1 MLKLIIFHNLV
12 FDIYVDDSTE
22 IGFIRN
28 STRQFLLQA
37 LLKSLDQPAP
47 NLAHLLLGFDIRKSV
62 SKTLLQ
68 DPGKCVK
75 QWIDI
80 MIIYTFIN
88 FILCQFLKMMFECM
102 YSFSFETLESTS
114 FFIFFTQ
121 FLIDLK

>member
-1 MLKLIIFHNLV
+1 MHNIHIAIIVLFKYKSLTAQKLIIFLNFI

-68 DPGKCVK
+68 DPG
-75 QWIDI
+75 I
-80 MIIYTFIN
+80 MCKTMEVI
-88 FILCQFLKMMFECM
+88 
-102 YSFSFETLESTS
+102 
-114 FFIFFTQ
+114 
-121 FLIDLK
+121 